1 MRSPAAAIG
10 WEFRQRHRWGLIGL
24 GVYLVVLAAIKL
36 AVLRGGLS
44 IRVDSPESF
53 AFIVVVPLT
62 ATFVYFLSVFS
73 FGLAGDLAARPSIYP
88 ARLFTLP
95 VSTAR
100 LALWPMLYGSA
111 AMVALWLAT
120 RLLAQWPSGIA
131 VPTIWPALM
140 AAVLLAWTQ
149 ALTWLPY
156 GLPVLRV
163 VVTMLWL
170 GAVDTTVLL
179 ALEFHASESFMA
191 AILAPQLPLAY
202 LAARYAVARARRGEV
217 PDWRGARARP
227 ARIAAVPERPRDG
240 LRTAARA
247 QAWLEW
253 RQHGRSLPAW
263 VGMLLPFELALL
275 FAAYDAPFMV
285 LEIVL
290 IALVTPPLMA
300 AFNAGAARKPGP
312 AAGDPYGVSPFIATR
327 PMSTAELVA
336 AKLRM
341 TIRSTLVAWLLVLV
355 AIPLGLTLSDT
366 WPELNQLTRRLSD
379 AIGTTRAAVV
389 TLLLV
394 AGLMASTWKQ
404 QVQNLCLGLTGRAW
418 LIKGTAFAILVLL
431 FLLGPIVQWL
441 VDHRTA
447 RVALWNSL
455 PLILAVLA
463 VCKLLAA
470 GWIATRVFRS
480 RVLSDRAL
488 LTGAACWCGA
498 VLALYALFAWMLSS
512 GFFPRYVLALVA
524 ILAVPL
530 VRVSAMPLAL
540 AWNRHR

>member
-1 MRSPAAAIG
+1 M
-10 WEFRQRHRWGLIGL
+10 
-24 GVYLVVLAAIKL
+24 LAAIKL
-36 AVLRGGLS
+36 ATLRGGLS
-44 IRVDSPESF
+44 ITVDSPESF
-53 AFIVVVPLT
+53 AFVVLVPMT

-73 FGLAGDLAARPSIYP
+73 FGLAGDLAGRQSIYP

-95 VSTAR
+95 VSTAE

-111 AMVALWLAT
+111 AMVMLWLAT

-131 VPTIWPALM
+131 VPTIWPALL

-163 VVTMLWL
+163 VVAMLWL

-179 ALEFHASESFMA
+179 ALELQASESFMV

-217 PDWRGARARP
+217 PDWRGGGARARP
-227 ARIAAVPERPRDG
+227 GRIAAVPERPRDG
-240 LRTAARA
+240 FRTAARA

-263 VGMLLPFELALL
+263 VGMLLPFELVLL

-285 LEIVL
+285 LEVVL

-300 AFNAGAARKPGP
+300 AFTAGTARKPGP

-341 TIRSTLVAWLLVLV
+341 TIRSTLAAWLLVLV
-355 AIPLGLTLSDT
+355 AVPLALSLSDT
-366 WPELNQLTRRLSD
+366 WPELNQLTGRLSEE
-379 AIGTTRAAVV
+379 IGTTRTVV
-389 TLLLV
+389 ITALLV

-418 LIKGTAFAILVLL
+418 LIKGSAFVILVLL

-441 VDHRTA
+441 VDHGTA

-463 VCKLLAA
+463 GCKLLAA
-470 GWIATRVFRS
+470 GWVATRIFQS

-488 LTGAACWCGA
+488 LTGAACWSGA
-498 VLALYALFAWMLSS
+498 VLALYALFAWFFGS
-512 GFFPRYVLALVA
+512 GFFPRHVLALVA
-524 ILAVPL
+524 ILATPL
-530 VRVSAMPLAL
+530 ARLSAAPLAL